1 MEVKIR
7 NLKYYVGCSGW
18 TYSSWTEFYPRTL
31 NLDDYLAYYSR
42 VFNFVEIDLDN
53 LDQQQSKILKSQRQ
67 QQQQEKRP
75 DRHGYGMYD
84 QISNNDNNFSYD
96 NHKNDATNVINYHS
110 STVILPD
117 RKLIKKWSD
126 VTPSDFRFSL
136 KLPIALT
143 NQIDRLGSFLE
154 ELAPLQE
161 KILSIRIHQSNLT
174 LRDGR
179 QWLEE
184 LLSICTYHGYS
195 AAVEFDHYSWYQDL
209 TYHILKK
216 HEAAMIWTDIEGHT
230 RHYYYPAVTSDFV
243 YLRINKNERKWVQ
256 KIKEEE
262 KRQSKEWVEHEHET
276 KHEIRSKQNYYRE
289 DGLEFAIIVVDTPPE
304 VNKILN
310 LLSLP
315 QRKYGHN
322 QWIGRI
328 ILCVDL
334 NAFFPSC
341 EELRDPSL
349 VGKPH
354 AVIMTEQDKGT
365 ITRGAVASCSYEARR
380 YGIKS
385 AMSLSKAKELYPDLI
400 LNPVDIPYYRE
411 VSDKVMRI
419 LEEYADSLEQSSI
432 DEAYLD
438 CTLKVN
444 SNPSITIEDYALQI
458 KKSINE
464 QCKLLTSIGVANTKS
479 VAKIASD
486 FKKPDGL
493 IIVSPDRLSDFLQ
506 DMSVDAISGIGTKT
520 RHILREEFGIET
532 IGHLASQDVQRLI
545 ERFGKRHGLWMWQVA
560 NGRDNE
566 AVIPREDNI
575 SISSEQTLYPF
586 TRDKEKLLIYL
597 NELVEEVHRRAS
609 RKGYEFRTV
618 GIKIVKSDFSIE
630 SRETSYSSYQN
641 RQESIA
647 TVIESLLDKFSFLN
661 PEDNNNSA
669 SKDASGLTVRKV
681 GIKLSNLARIAKI
694 RPPEQKTLLEY
705 M

>member
-1 MEVKIR
+1 M
-7 NLKYYVGCSGW
+7 KYYVGCSGW

-216 HEAAMIWTDIEGHT
+216 HKAAMIWTDIEGHT
-230 RHYYYPAVTSDFV
+230 RHSYYPAVTSDFV

-256 KIKEEE
+256 KIKQEE

-276 KHEIRSKQNYYRE
+276 KH
-289 DGLEFAIIVVDTPPE
+289 
-304 VNKILN
+304 
-310 LLSLP
+310 
-315 QRKYGHN
+315 
-322 QWIGRI
+322 
-328 ILCVDL
+328 
-334 NAFFPSC
+334 
-341 EELRDPSL
+341 
-349 VGKPH
+349 
-354 AVIMTEQDKGT
+354 
-365 ITRGAVASCSYEARR
+365 
-380 YGIKS
+380 
-385 AMSLSKAKELYPDLI
+385 
-400 LNPVDIPYYRE
+400 
-411 VSDKVMRI
+411 
-419 LEEYADSLEQSSI
+419 
-432 DEAYLD
+432 
-438 CTLKVN
+438 
-444 SNPSITIEDYALQI
+444 
-458 KKSINE
+458 
-464 QCKLLTSIGVANTKS
+464 
-479 VAKIASD
+479 
-486 FKKPDGL
+486 
-493 IIVSPDRLSDFLQ
+493 
-506 DMSVDAISGIGTKT
+506 
-520 RHILREEFGIET
+520 
-532 IGHLASQDVQRLI
+532 
-545 ERFGKRHGLWMWQVA
+545 
-560 NGRDNE
+560 
-566 AVIPREDNI
+566 
-575 SISSEQTLYPF
+575 
-586 TRDKEKLLIYL
+586 
-597 NELVEEVHRRAS
+597 
-609 RKGYEFRTV
+609 
-618 GIKIVKSDFSIE
+618 
-630 SRETSYSSYQN
+630 
-641 RQESIA
+641 
-647 TVIESLLDKFSFLN
+647 
-661 PEDNNNSA
+661 
-669 SKDASGLTVRKV
+669 
-681 GIKLSNLARIAKI
+681 
-694 RPPEQKTLLEY
+694 
-705 M
+705 